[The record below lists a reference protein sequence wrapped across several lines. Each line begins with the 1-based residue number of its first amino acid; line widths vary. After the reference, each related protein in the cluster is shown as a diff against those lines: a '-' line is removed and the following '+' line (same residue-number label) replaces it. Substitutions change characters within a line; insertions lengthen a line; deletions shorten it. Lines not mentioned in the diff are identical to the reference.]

1 MKKTLMILA
10 ALFTALILACS
21 AVAAESAGG
30 GLGDYLARIADPA
43 DPVVYTLSTT
53 EYGPLEPGDCPADS
67 FIELLQQATF
77 EPAEPAETPEGE
89 YVVLAFPEDGVRF
102 DFFQGKAED
111 NYFRKVAADESE
123 ELFRAVMP
131 EGVSDISGIMNAW
144 YDSIADSQGLVPPIE
159 AKMPDAGWVRDS
171 LTKCN
176 WVCDRAGLEVFL
188 EDTENYKVLISWS
201 SSAWET
207 TEWTFACDYDPAAD
221 VLLARNAVKDQ
232 VTYGDDGQEVDRKT
246 EYERESEAVFFVND
260 RGQLV
265 ILNAGDEALA
275 ELIFERVMNENQGD
289 AGVTEWNLP
298 ESTEVTADLKAEF
311 DKAMAGLLGV
321 NYEPVAFLADKDGV
335 NCFLARCTAVYP
347 DAKPYYALVYMNDE
361 GVKNVWDVWLD
372 AHANP

>member
-1 MKKTLMILA
+1 MKKTLTILT
-10 ALFTALILACS
+10 ALFAALILACS
-21 AVAAESAGG
+21 AAAAESAGG

-43 DPVVYTLSTT
+43 DPVAYTISMV
-53 EYGPLEPGDCPADS
+53 EYGPLEPGDLPADS
-67 FIELLQQATF
+67 FVELLQQATF
-77 EPAEPAETPEGE
+77 EPADTAETPEGE
-89 YVVLAFPEDGVRF
+89 YVVLAFPEDGVQF
-102 DFFQGKAED
+102 EFFLTAPEN
-111 NYFRKVAADESE
+111 NYFRKVAADGSG

-131 EGVSDISGIMNAW
+131 EGLADISGIMSAW
-144 YDSIADSQGLVPPIE
+144 YDSIADWQGLVPPIE
-159 AKMPDAGWVRDS
+159 AKMPEAGWVLDS

-188 EDTENYKVLISWS
+188 EDTENYKVLISWG

-221 VLLARNAVKDQ
+221 ALLARAVIKEQ
-232 VTYGDDGQEVDRKT
+232 ATYGDDGQEVERKT
-246 EYERESEAVFFVND
+246 EYEKDSAAVFFVND

-265 ILNAGDEALA
+265 ILNAGDDALA

-311 DKAMAGLLGV
+311 DKGLKGLLGV
-321 NYEPVAFLADKDGV
+321 KYEPVAFLGDKDGM

-347 DAKPYYALVYMNDE
+347 DAKPYYALVYINDE
-361 GVKNVWDVWLD
+361 GVKNVWELWIDT
-372 AHANP
+372 HANP